1 MTLCGRFAPSP
12 SGRMHLG
19 NVYSALLSWLCA
31 RKHGGRWLLRIEDID
46 RQRCRRE
53 YADQL
58 LDDLLWLGLAWDDTV
73 TYQSE
78 RTQLYVDAF
87 RQLERQGLV
96 YPCFCS
102 RADILAS
109 RAPHRSDGIV
119 VYSGRCRNMNT
130 AQRNAML
137 QQRQPAWRIRV
148 PDTTTEF
155 TDMHYG
161 LQTCNLAHDCGDF
174 VIRRADGNFAYQ
186 LAVVVD
192 DALAHVNQ
200 VVRGNDLMPSTH
212 QQLFL
217 YQALGFP
224 APQYCHLP
232 MLLSPNGRRLSKRD
246 RDTDMQW
253 LRSNYSPEKLI
264 GHIAHLCNLIDRDEP
279 IALGELLSV
288 FDLRRL
294 PTNDIVVG

>member
-1 MTLCGRFAPSP
+1 MTFCGRFAPSP

-102 RADILAS
+102 RADILAA

-119 VYSGRCRNMNT
+119 VYSGRCRNMNP
-130 AQRNAML
+130 AQRDAML

-155 TDMHYG
+155 ADMHYG

-200 VVRGNDLMPSTH
+200 VVRGNDLMQSTH

-217 YQALGFP
+217 YQALGFSE
-224 APQYCHLP
+224 PQYCHLP
-232 MLLSPNGRRLSKRD
+232 MLLSPAGRRLSKRD
-246 RDTDMQW
+246 RDTDMQC
-253 LRSNYSPEKLI
+253 LRSNYSPEQLI

-279 IALGELLSV
+279 IALSELLSV